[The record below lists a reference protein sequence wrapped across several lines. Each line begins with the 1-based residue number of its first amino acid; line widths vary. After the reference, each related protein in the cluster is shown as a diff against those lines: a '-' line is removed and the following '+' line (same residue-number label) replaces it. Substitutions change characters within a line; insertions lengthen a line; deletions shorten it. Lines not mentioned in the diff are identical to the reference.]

1 MKHFFVGA
9 GDFGKELFY
18 CSDFY
23 DPIVFSGFVD
33 LKKKKD
39 ILSIDV
45 FSKFK
50 KKTHYTVTIG
60 DPKKRYEVFKIL
72 KNKKL
77 LINKK
82 IVFRSVNL
90 SKNVSIG
97 DGSILMHNVYLA
109 NNVKIGKNCHIHG
122 NSIVGHNSQ
131 IDDNVTIGAG
141 VFIGGHSKIGMGTII
156 HPNSVI
162 LKNKIIG
169 KNCSVGSGSVVF
181 QNLSDNISV
190 FGVPAKRII

>member
-9 GDFGKELFY
+9 GDYGKELFY

-33 LKKKKD
+33 IKKKKN
-39 ILSIDV
+39 ILLIDD
-45 FSKFK
+45 FLKFK
-50 KKTHYTVTIG
+50 KKVHYTITIG
-60 DPKKRYEVFKIL
+60 DSKKRHEIFNIL
-72 KNKKL
+72 KKNKF

-82 IVFRSVNL
+82 IIFRSVNL
-90 SKNVSIG
+90 SKNVLIG

-109 NNVKIGKNCHIHG
+109 NNVLIGKNCHIQG
-122 NSIVGHNSQ
+122 NSIVGHDCHVDN
-131 IDDNVTIGAG
+131 NVTIGAG
-141 VFIGGHSKIGMGTII
+141 VFIGGHSRIGSGAVV

-162 LKNKIIG
+162 LKNTIIG

-181 QNLSDNISV
+181 QNLPDNTSV
-190 FGVPAKRII
+190 FGVPAKRLI

>member
-1 MKHFFVGA
+1 MKHYFIGA
-9 GDFGKELFY
+9 GDYGKELFY

-23 DPIVFSGFVD
+23 DSILFSGFVYS
-33 LKKKKD
+33 KKKKN

-45 FSKFK
+45 FAKLK
-50 KKTHYTVTIG
+50 IKTHYTITIG
-60 DPKKRYEVFKIL
+60 DPKKRYEVFNIL
-72 KNKKL
+72 KSKKF

-82 IVFRSVNL
+82 IIFRSVNL
-90 SKNVSIG
+90 SKNVFIG

-131 IDDNVTIGAG
+131 VDDNVTIGAG

-162 LKNKIIG
+162 IKNKIIG
-169 KNCSVGSGSVVF
+169 KNCSVGSGSVVY
-181 QNLSDNISV
+181 QNLSDNVSV

>member
-1 MKHFFVGA
+1 MKHYFIGA
-9 GDFGKELFY
+9 GDYGKEIFY

-23 DPIVFSGFVD
+23 DPIIFSGFVD
-33 LKKKKD
+33 IKKKKD
-39 ILSIDV
+39 ILLIDN
-45 FSKFK
+45 FLKFK
-50 KKTHYTVTIG
+50 NKVHYTITIG
-60 DPKKRYEVFKIL
+60 DSKKRHEVFKHL
-72 KNKKL
+72 KNKKF

-82 IVFRSVNL
+82 IIFRSVNL
-90 SKNVSIG
+90 SKNVFIG

-162 LKNKIIG
+162 IKNKVIG

-181 QNLSDNISV
+181 QNLPDNMSV